1 MLTKELDRKI
11 SLAVYA
17 IIDMV
22 KTYNRSVLYY
32 GDRHRMTNKG
42 IFDDIA
48 GRVHSLYGVDIYDPT
63 FVYECMDV
71 DGCIDLISFSNYIK
85 TRAKANFLYL
95 DTDSLHLM
103 EKEKTKNDDKREI
116 NVTKDISRECPDVI
130 GVYKNL
136 EGRGM
141 VLTLAAS
148 AWNLDRIERIIKKFG
163 PIFELFGAEKEFY
176 MIDDRGD
183 SFDLYFRTRR

>member
-22 KTYNRSVLYY
+22 KTYNRSVAYY

-42 IFDDIA
+42 ILNDIA
-48 GRVHSLYGVDIYDPT
+48 GRVLSLYEVDIYDPT

-71 DGCIDLISFSNYIK
+71 QGCIDLISFSNYIK
-85 TRAKANFLYL
+85 EHAKAKTGNK
-95 DTDSLHLM
+95 
-103 EKEKTKNDDKREI
+103 KEIKITN
-116 NVTKDISRECPDVI
+116 DISKECPDVI
-130 GVYKNL
+130 GIYKNL

-141 VLTLAAS
+141 VLTLASS
-148 AWNLDRIERIIKKFG
+148 AWNLNRIESIIKKFD
-163 PIFELFGAEKEFY
+163 PIFDLFGAEKEFY
-176 MIDDRGD
+176 MIDDRGE
-183 SFDLYFRTRR
+183 SFDLYFRTKRRA